1 MKYKIFFLLFLLTF
15 LNAGSLFAEGE
26 SPSPYWDASLDVGYR
41 FTILPGEDLAA
52 ILDGE
57 GAKYG
62 QTLSDYIATWEEILS
77 KEGKGINTGLGGGR
91 SLSTHNP
98 DAVYRR
104 IAVGNLLLYLR
115 NNNEKF
121 LDAAMKHVEHIAKR
135 RITPRTIFWNNL
147 ILAHKR
153 LTEGDALGFSHHV
166 FRIWIDVIQVLEKG
180 QIMAGSKLGTTGFM
194 NSLPYLYE
202 NTLHLVLYHGITR
215 HKLPNLH
222 SLGSIIWS
230 LQDRLEPGKGYYQ
243 LAASIWNRMYGAT
256 SDNFNIS
263 FAMAILEG
271 EIRWIDF
278 EGSPSSA
285 GAAKAFKES
294 RAYYELALEWADT
307 KKGKAAALTR
317 LMQSMIKTLNRMA
330 QRSDIMSDP
339 IFEKVPADAAQ
350 FVTSAKNLYVELSS
364 ASFIDGGGRSGGFEK
379 KEYYIMAMHDLWTNI
394 AQVDI
399 MLTQYYRQVTTK
411 TNEPAKNLAYFEKL
425 SEPLFDYLSFFDKF
439 TKNGHKSIIP
449 DNAYFYAAYI
459 ASEIAD
465 LHLMRAP
472 YSNDMEEY
480 DLAFARQLQAI
491 EVFPFDV
498 MAILSLG
505 METSQ
510 EGTLATYMENVWP
523 IADRLEKSKVIREWV
538 TYKNSPYINEIRS
551 LQNIIPEALKS
562 APSMIGLAGND
573 KRGKELID
581 DTLLLTQVQKS
592 ILQSDFSGKADAV
605 LADIARDLREG
616 HNIISSVEKNL
627 PIDVVSQIVDAMN
640 HINMCRYSEFKKTLF
655 RDPYNIHHSLL
666 RGIYHEVPNDN
677 KRYVKLLNTV
687 TKRREKRIQ
696 SGGTFKYRSRAKDEE

>member
-15 LNAGSLFAEGE
+15 INTSSLFARGE

-52 ILDGE
+52 ILDDE

-62 QTLSDYIATWEEILS
+62 QTLSDYIATWENILS
-77 KEGKGINTGLGGGR
+77 KEGIDINSGTGVG
-91 SLSTHNP
+91 SIPAYNP

-104 IAVGNLLLYLR
+104 VAVGNLLLYLS
-115 NNNEKF
+115 NNNEDF
-121 LDAAMKHVEHIAKR
+121 LDAAMESVEHIAKR
-135 RITPRTIFWNNL
+135 RPTPRTTFWNNL

-153 LTEGDALGFSHHV
+153 LVEKDAIGFSHHV
-166 FRIWIDVIQVLEKG
+166 FRIWMDVIQVLEKG
-180 QIMAGSKLGTTGFM
+180 QIMAGSKLGSTGFI

-215 HKLPNLH
+215 HKLPKLH

-278 EGSPSSA
+278 EGSRSA
-285 GAAKAFKES
+285 TEAAEGFKES

-307 KKGKAAALTR
+307 RKGQAAALTR
-317 LMQSMIKTLNRMA
+317 LMQSMIKTLNGMA
-330 QRSDIMSDP
+330 QGSDIMSDP

-350 FVTSAKNLYVELSS
+350 FVASARNLYVDLSS
-364 ASFIDGGGRSGGFEK
+364 ATFIDVGWRSGGFEK
-379 KEYYIMAMHDLWTNI
+379 KEDYIMAMHDLWTNI
-394 AQVDI
+394 AQMDI
-399 MLTQYYRQVTTK
+399 MLTQYYRQVTAK
-411 TNEPAKNLAYFEKL
+411 SNEPAKNLAYFEKL
-425 SEPLFDYLSFFDKF
+425 SEPLFDYLGFFDEF
-439 TKNGHKSIIP
+439 TKKGHKDIVP

-459 ASEIAD
+459 ASEVAD

-472 YSNDMEEY
+472 YSNNMDEY
-480 DLAFARQLQAI
+480 DFAFARQLQAI
-491 EVFPFDV
+491 EIFPFDV

-523 IADRLEKSKVIREWV
+523 IADRLEKSKTIRDWA
-538 TYKNSPYINEIRS
+538 TRKNYPYINEITS

-562 APSMIGLAGND
+562 APSMIGLAGNG

-581 DTLLLTQVQKS
+581 DTLLLTQVQKN

-616 HNIISSVEKNL
+616 RSIISSAEKNL
-627 PIDVVSQIVDAMN
+627 PPDVVSQIVDAMN
-640 HINMCRYSEFKKTLF
+640 HINICRYSEFKKTLF

-666 RGIYHEVPNDN
+666 RGIYQEVPNGN

-687 TKRREKRIQ
+687 MKKREKRIQ
-696 SGGTFKYRSRAKDEE
+696 SGGTLKYRSRAKDEK

>member
-1 MKYKIFFLLFLLTF
+1 MKYKIFFLLFMLTF
-15 LNAGSLFAEGE
+15 INIDSLFAGGEG
-26 SPSPYWDASLDVGYR
+26 PSPYWDASLDVGYR

-57 GAKYG
+57 GTKYG
-62 QTLSDYIATWEEILS
+62 QTLNDYIAKWEDILG
-77 KEGKGINTGLGGGR
+77 KEGKDINSETGGGP
-91 SLSTHNP
+91 LLTYNP

-104 IAVGNLLLYLR
+104 IAVGNLLLYLS
-115 NNNEKF
+115 NNNEEF
-121 LDAAMKHVEHIAKR
+121 LDAAMKGVEHIAKR
-135 RITPRTIFWNNL
+135 RITPRTKFWNNL

-153 LTEGDALGFSHHV
+153 LAQRDAVGFSHHV
-166 FRIWIDVIQVLEKG
+166 FRLWIDVIQVLEKG
-180 QIMAGSKLGTTGFM
+180 QIMAGSKLGTTGFI

-202 NTLHLVLYHGITR
+202 NMLHLVLYHGITR
-215 HKLPNLH
+215 HKLPKLH
-222 SLGSIIWS
+222 SLASIIWS

-278 EGSPSSA
+278 EGSRSSVEAA
-285 GAAKAFKES
+285 GAFKES

-307 KKGKAAALTR
+307 RKGKAAAMTR
-317 LMQSMIKTLNRMA
+317 LMQSMIKTLNGMA
-330 QRSDIMSDP
+330 QGSDIMSDP
-339 IFEKVPADAAQ
+339 IFDKVPADAAQ
-350 FVTSAKNLYVELSS
+350 FAASGRSLYVELSS
-364 ASFIDGGGRSGGFEK
+364 ATFIDGGWRSGGFEK
-379 KEYYIMAMHDLWTNI
+379 KEDYVMAMHDLWTNI

-399 MLTQYYRQVTTK
+399 MLAQYYRQVMAK
-411 TNEPAKNLAYFEKL
+411 ANEPAKNLVYFEKL
-425 SEPLFDYLSFFDKF
+425 SEPLFDYLDFFDEF
-439 TKNGHKSIIP
+439 TKKGHKSIVP

-459 ASEIAD
+459 AGEVAD

-472 YSNDMEEY
+472 YSDDREEY
-480 DLAFARQLQAI
+480 DFAFARQLQAI
-491 EVFPFDV
+491 EIFPLDV

-523 IADRLEKSKVIREWV
+523 IADRLEKSKTIRDWA
-538 TYKNSPYINEIRS
+538 TYKNYPYINEIRS

-562 APSMIGLAGND
+562 APSMIGLAGNG

-581 DTLLLTQVQKS
+581 DTLLLTQVQKN

-616 HNIISSVEKNL
+616 RDIISSVEKNL
-627 PIDVVSQIVDAMN
+627 PADVVSQIVDVMY
-640 HINMCRYSEFKKTLF
+640 HIKICRYTEFKKTLF

-666 RGIYHEVPNDN
+666 RGIYHEVPNGN

-687 TKRREKRIQ
+687 RERKEKRIQ